1 MKTLASLLF
10 DRCGLSHREAAEF
23 LKVRLDTVKSW
34 SSGRNSA
41 PAGAID
47 DLRRLYAR
55 IEKAAEEGLTSINHA
70 PPGVEIELGLASDDY
85 EAQQIGWPCVGAHA
99 AVLGIVAART
109 NKPLI
114 ILPRGSTLATAA
126 AIEAHEK

>member
-1 MKTLASLLF
+1 
-10 DRCGLSHREAAEF
+10 
-23 LKVRLDTVKSW
+23 
-34 SSGRNSA
+34 
-41 PAGAID
+41 
-47 DLRRLYAR
+47 
-55 IEKAAEEGLTSINHA
+55 
-70 PPGVEIELGLASDDY
+70 LASDDY